1 MTGVKDE
8 KQNAA
13 KSTTKRRRLSMIR
26 IKQIKRIAV
35 AVKDLDA
42 AIENYKKLFGIVPF
56 TYGIAK
62 DEKYH
67 WCAFELGEGDC
78 TMEFLAP
85 WNDPDGK
92 VLIGKFVREHGEG
105 LYMVTL
111 QTAGTADETVDG
123 MRKIG
128 IEPGW
133 GSVGW
138 NNIRL
143 NASGDTA
150 EKWQEHYIN
159 PKAANGVLF
168 TLATISRKITDIINA
183 EPEYKVPIAGTK
195 K

>member
-1 MTGVKDE
+1 
-8 KQNAA
+8 
-13 KSTTKRRRLSMIR
+13 MIR
-26 IKQIKRIAV
+26 IKQIKRMAV

-67 WCAFELGEGDC
+67 WCAFELGDGDC
-78 TMEFLAP
+78 TMEFLSP
-85 WNDPDGK
+85 WNDPE
-92 VLIGKFVREHGEG
+92 GKFLIAKFIKERGEG

-111 QTAGTADETVDG
+111 ETGGTADETVDA
-123 MRKIG
+123 MRG
-128 IEPGW
+128 LGLEPSW
-133 GSVGW
+133 GSVAW

-150 EKWQEHYIN
+150 KNWQEHYIN

-168 TLATISRKITDIINA
+168 TLATISRKIEKVVDA
-183 EPEYKVPIAGTK
+183 EPDYRVPIAGRK
-195 K
+195 KK